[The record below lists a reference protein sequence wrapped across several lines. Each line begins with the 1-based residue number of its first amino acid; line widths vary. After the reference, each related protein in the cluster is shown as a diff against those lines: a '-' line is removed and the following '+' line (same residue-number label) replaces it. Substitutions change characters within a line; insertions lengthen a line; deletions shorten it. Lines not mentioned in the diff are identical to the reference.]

1 MSLKPI
7 CSSLAQRYQHLMLFL
22 HELVN
27 LSIRFLNSRHS
38 EFKPTGDKRDKGQ
51 EKKKPE
57 RMLGRRLQELLVVI
71 VRNPDNSQ
79 LYVTP
84 VLSVQL
90 VGGQTK

>member
-1 MSLKPI
+1 MAPSPV
-7 CSSLAQRYQHLMLFL
+7 CSKLAQRYQHLMLFL

-27 LSIRFLNSRHS
+27 ISIRFTDSRHS
-38 EFKPTGDKRDKGQ
+38 ESKPTSDKRDKGQ

-84 VLSVQL
+84 VLLVQL